1 MIPCNERC
9 QLYNRCELRGLR
21 KRCIFD
27 MGIYSKE
34 EEDDED
40 DEFLEKLT
48 Y

>member
-1 MIPCNERC
+1 MIPCNEKC
-9 QLYNRCELRGLR
+9 HLYFKCELRGLR

-27 MGIYSKE
+27 MEIYTKDNE
-34 EEDDED
+34 N

>member
-9 QLYNRCELRGLR
+9 QLYNRCDLKGLR

-27 MGIYSKE
+27 MGIYVKE
-34 EEDDED
+34 EEN

>member
-21 KRCIFD
+21 QRCIFD
-27 MGIYSKE
+27 MGIYVKE
-34 EEDDED
+34 EDG

-48 Y
+48 C